1 MKTFALAVAAA
12 LLIGVA
18 SPQAQAQHPEAANAS
33 TFGIAVV
40 DISFVFKNHD
50 QFKARMEQMKNEMKG
65 IEDGLKAKRDGIA
78 RMEEAR
84 NNLKPGTPDYKLKDD
99 ELAQA
104 KAGFNLEMNRLQKD
118 LMEKESKIYYSTYR
132 QISDTIANYAKQ
144 RRIGLVLRFSGDL
157 PDPSNPKDILK
168 DINRPVVFE
177 NNVDITRDIVTLVN
191 SGQIPRSNATANPNL
206 PGRPGGALPP
216 K

>member
-18 SPQAQAQHPEAANAS
+18 SPHAQAQHPEAANAS

-191 SGQIPRSNATANPNL
+191 SGQIPRSNATANPNV
-206 PGRPGGALPP
+206 PGQPGGLRQQ
-216 K
+216 